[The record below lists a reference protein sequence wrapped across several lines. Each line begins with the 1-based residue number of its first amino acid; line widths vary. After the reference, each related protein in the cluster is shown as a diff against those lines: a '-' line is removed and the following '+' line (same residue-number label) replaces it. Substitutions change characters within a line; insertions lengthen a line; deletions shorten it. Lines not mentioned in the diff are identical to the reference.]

1 MKMYQVDAFTEKVF
15 SGNPAAVCVTEHMLS
30 DELMLKL
37 AVENNLS
44 ETAFAVGS
52 NGRYKLR
59 WFTPGGE
66 IDLCGH
72 ATLATSFVIANFI
85 EPGIGHITFEAMKG
99 TLEADVDGNSV
110 VLDFPRIET
119 HAVEVNDLMTRTLG
133 TRPLESAIGYRDP
146 IFLLEDEDAVRD
158 FVPNFDAIAS
168 YPDGLGL
175 FITAPGKDCDFVSRA
190 FWPKIKVNEDPVC
203 GSMHCSLGDY
213 WGKKLGKSHME
224 ARQLSARGGEL
235 DVEIVGD
242 RVRLGGKAVL
252 FAVFDIDDSVM
263 HDICRV

>member
-1 MKMYQVDAFTEKVF
+1 MRMYQVDAFTEDVF
-15 SGNPAAVCVTEHMLS
+15 SGNPAAVCVTDRMLP

-37 AVENNLS
+37 AIENNLS

-72 ATLATSFVIANFI
+72 ATLATSFVISNYI
-85 EPGIGHITFEAMKG
+85 EPGVKHITYDAMNG
-99 TLEADVDGNSV
+99 VLEADVDGGSI

-119 HAVEVNDLMTRTLG
+119 HPVEVDDAMVNALG
-133 TRPLESAIGYRDP
+133 VRPLESAIGYRDP

-158 FVPNFDAIAS
+158 FVPNFNAIAS
-168 YPDGLGL
+168 YPEGLGF
-175 FITAPGKDCDFVSRA
+175 FITAPGRDCDFVSRA
-190 FWPKIKVNEDPVC
+190 FWPKVKVDEDPVC

-213 WGKKLGKSHME
+213 WGRKLGKSRMH

-235 DVEIVGD
+235 DIEIVGD
-242 RVRLGGKAVL
+242 RVHIGGRAVL
-252 FAVFDIDDSVM
+252 FAIFDIDDSVM
-263 HDICRV
+263 HGICRV